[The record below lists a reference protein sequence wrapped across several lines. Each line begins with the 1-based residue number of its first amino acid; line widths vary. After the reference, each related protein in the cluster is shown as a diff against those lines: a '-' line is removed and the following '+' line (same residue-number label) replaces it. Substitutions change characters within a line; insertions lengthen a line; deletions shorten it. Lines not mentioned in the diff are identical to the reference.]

1 MQVKY
6 NIKADQQPG
15 DEDEDKT
22 RHQLHEHAVE
32 PEVDGQHV
40 VGGDPRVLQKA
51 SIEKGKQRRRK
62 TMLHFVLLLY
72 RMFVRTKFYPKRP
85 FCYEDSP
92 ILFVINVNKLLHFL
106 HD

>member
-51 SIEKGKQRRRK
+51 SIGKSK
-62 TMLHFVLLLY
+62 
-72 RMFVRTKFYPKRP
+72 K
-85 FCYEDSP
+85 
-92 ILFVINVNKLLHFL
+92 
-106 HD
+106 

>member
-15 DEDEDKT
+15 DEDEDET

-40 VGGDPRVLQKA
+40 VGGDPRVLQKV
-51 SIEKGKQRRRK
+51 SIGKGKQRRRK
-62 TMLHFVLLLY
+62 TLLEFFYFCIKCLREQSFTQKYHFIMRIRQFCLLL
-72 RMFVRTKFYPKRP
+72 M
-85 FCYEDSP
+85 
-92 ILFVINVNKLLHFL
+92 LINF
-106 HD
+106 